1 VKHRKSPAEL
11 AHVTSARA
19 LGEASE
25 KLGGSFSAANAKPL
39 KLIIVSD
46 IHLGYENADKDSFNM
61 FLDGLQSDK
70 ETTDLVLLGD
80 IVDMWRRD
88 ASGVFLENWDIVQ
101 KIISLKQ
108 KMRVHYVAGN
118 HDYHVLNIQ
127 DHSYP
132 FSFTKNLKFTDGDHT
147 YMICHGYE
155 FDPHQKTVLME
166 ALCHVMY
173 DKIEGFADIFG
184 GVTQSP
190 ETRLSKILGDVEH
203 HACSTVKN
211 GEILVFGHTHHPFI
225 NEAEN
230 VVNSGCWVTDSPVHN
245 TVVELSGGKPRLSIF
260 EGREITERIAI

>member
-1 VKHRKSPAEL
+1 MTVYSMD
-11 AHVTSARA
+11 T

-25 KLGGSFSAANAKPL
+25 KQGSSFSAANAKPL

-46 IHLGYENADKDSFNM
+46 IHLGYKNADKDSFNR
-61 FLDGLQSDK
+61 FLDSLQSDK

-88 ASGVFLENWDIVQ
+88 AAGVFLENWDIVQ
-101 KIISLKQ
+101 KIINLKQ

-118 HDYHVLNIQ
+118 HDYHVLNIRH
-127 DHSYP
+127 HSYP
-132 FSFTKNLKFTDGDHT
+132 FSFAKNLKFTDGDHT
-147 YMICHGYE
+147 YTIRHGYE
-155 FDPHQKTVLME
+155 FDPNQKTAFME

-173 DKIEGFADIFG
+173 DKIEDLADIIG
-184 GVTQSP
+184 GVTQPP
-190 ETRLSKILGDVEH
+190 ETRLSKILGDVERR
-203 HACSTVKN
+203 ACSTVKN

-260 EGREITERIAI
+260 EGREITERTAI

>member
-1 VKHRKSPAEL
+1 MTVYSMD
-11 AHVTSARA
+11 T

-25 KLGGSFSAANAKPL
+25 KQDGSFSAANAKPL

-46 IHLGYENADKDSFNM
+46 IHLGYKKADKDSFNR
-61 FLDGLQSDK
+61 FLDSLQSDT

-88 ASGVFLENWDIVQ
+88 AAGVFLENWDIVQ

-118 HDYHVLNIQ
+118 HDYHVLHMKG
-127 DHSYP
+127 HSYP

-147 YMICHGYE
+147 YTICHGYE
-155 FDPHQKTVLME
+155 FDPQQKTALME

-173 DKIEGFADIFG
+173 DKTEEFTDIFG
-184 GVTQSP
+184 VTKSP
-190 ETRLSKILGDVEH
+190 EKRLSQILGEVEH
-203 HACSTVKN
+203 RACSTVKN

-225 NEAEN
+225 NEAET
-230 VVNSGCWVTDSPVHN
+230 VVNSGCWVADSPVYN

>member
-1 VKHRKSPAEL
+1 MTVHSKG
-11 AHVTSARA
+11 A

-25 KLGGSFSAANAKPL
+25 KQGDIFSAATAKPL
-39 KLIIVSD
+39 KIVIVSD
-46 IHLGYENADKDSFNM
+46 IHLGHKDADKYSFNR
-61 FLDGLQSDK
+61 FLDSLQSDA

-118 HDYHVLNIQ
+118 HDYHVLLMQ
-127 DHSYP
+127 GRSYP
-132 FSFTKNLKFTDGDHT
+132 LNFTKNLKFKDGDHT
-147 YMICHGYE
+147 YTICHGYE
-155 FDPHQKTVLME
+155 FDPQQKTVLME

-173 DKIEGFADIFG
+173 DNIESFDNLFG
-184 GVTQSP
+184 ITQP
-190 ETRLSKILGDVEH
+190 PQIRLSKILGDVEH
-203 HACSTVKN
+203 VASSKVMK

-230 VVNSGCWVTDSPVHN
+230 VVNSGCWVQDAPIYDTI
-245 TVVELSGGKPRLSIF
+245 VELSGGKPKLYIF
-260 EGREITERIAI
+260 EGHEITERARI